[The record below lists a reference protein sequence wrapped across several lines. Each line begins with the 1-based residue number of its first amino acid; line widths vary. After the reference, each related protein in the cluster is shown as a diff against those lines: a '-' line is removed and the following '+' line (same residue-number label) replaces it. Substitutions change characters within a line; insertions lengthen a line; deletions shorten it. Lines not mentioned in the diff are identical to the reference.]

1 VYTLDPQTGIKGPA
15 RVPHPAFNIDS
26 DQARQSIQKLAGLE
40 PSVVWAGHA
49 DPVKD
54 DVVAQLKR
62 AALAA

>member
-1 VYTLDPQTGIKGPA
+1 VA
-15 RVPHPAFNIDS
+15 
-26 DQARQSIQKLAGLE
+26 
-40 PSVVWAGHA
+40 WAGHA